1 MQNTECSTQSIRFLH
16 AGTGPPLLLLGGLL
30 GGSFCWRFTIPALAS
45 RYSVHAV
52 DLPGLGLPQDI
63 GVDCSMGQQA
73 KRLAEFVRQMGWTE
87 FSVIG
92 SSFGGAIAM
101 LLGGQDAEILSRIRS
116 LVLSS
121 PVNPWSDFGRGRI
134 RLLSSTLGGYFLRMA
149 LPISHPVH
157 GLALRRMFGNSTR
170 IPPDAFAGYRPTI
183 LQRGRAQNVL
193 TALRKWHP
201 DLDSLEKIIPQLN
214 VPTLLIWGTQDK
226 AVDPRSAT
234 TLKERLPQA
243 ELKLIP
249 GAGHLPFEE
258 EPKEFNRIVLEFL
271 ARVQPSS

>member
-1 MQNTECSTQSIRFLH
+1 MPNTKCSTQGIRFLH

-52 DLPGLGLPQDI
+52 DLPGSGMSEDI

-73 KRLAEFVRQMGWTE
+73 KRLAELVKQTGWTE

-101 LLGGQDAEILSRIRS
+101 LLGGQDAEILARIRS

-121 PVNPWSDFGRGRI
+121 PVNPWSDFGRRRI
-134 RLLSSTLGGYFLRMA
+134 RFLSSKLGGYFLRMA
-149 LPISHPVH
+149 LPVSHPVH
-157 GLALRRMFGNSTR
+157 GLALRRMFGDPTR

-183 LQRGRAQNVL
+183 LRRGRAQNVL
-193 TALRKWHP
+193 TALRKWQQ
-201 DLDSLEKIIPQLN
+201 DLDSLEKTIPQLN
-214 VPTLLIWGTQDK
+214 VPTLLIWGTEDK
-226 AVDPRSAT
+226 AVDPRSAEI
-234 TLKERLPQA
+234 LKKQLPQA
-243 ELKLIP
+243 ALKLIP

-258 EPKEFNRIVLEFL
+258 TPEEFNGIVLEFL
-271 ARVQPSS
+271 TKTHST

>member
-1 MQNTECSTQSIRFLH
+1 MSE
-16 AGTGPPLLLLGGLL
+16 
-30 GGSFCWRFTIPALAS
+30 
-45 RYSVHAV
+45 
-52 DLPGLGLPQDI
+52 DI

-73 KRLAEFVRQMGWTE
+73 KRLAELVRQMGWTE

-101 LLGGQDAEILSRIRS
+101 LLAGQDAGIPARIRS

-121 PVNPWSDFGRGRI
+121 PVNPWSDFGRRRI
-134 RLLSSTLGGYFLRMA
+134 HLLSSKLGGYFLRMA
-149 LPISHPVH
+149 LPISQPVH

-193 TALRKWHP
+193 TALRKWQP
-201 DLDSLEKIIPQLN
+201 DLDSLEGVIPQLKI
-214 VPTLLIWGTQDK
+214 PTLLIWGTQDK
-226 AVDPRSAT
+226 AVDPRSAM

-258 EPKEFNRIVLEFL
+258 APEEFNQIVLEFL
-271 ARVQPSS
+271 EKEFPSPS